1 MKITKTNP
9 LTNRPYQI
17 LFLMFLPDSIAII
30 IASWAAYL
38 IRFGLEENNSSK
50 ITFFYGTNYQVF
62 LFFLGVGWIFSM
74 AFSGIYRNLHTTLT
88 VLSLP
93 VILRPSINFFLL
105 IGFASF
111 VSKASISRLAYVAFF
126 SIGLLLIFM
135 FRVVVYFA
143 VIKPLI
149 KKRVISTRVL
159 LIGLSKNDLARYSE
173 WLMSNR
179 KLGFLIVG
187 KLECRNIDY
196 NWISDFDIRLEGSG
210 AKEVLLLPGMDSK
223 ENFSKFIHYL
233 EDLQIHV
240 NWIPHESGNIGYWQ
254 VPSSQLGLP
263 FLTFEMSE
271 LSIIEKFSKRMFDV
285 IFASIAIVAISPLL
299 VIISVLILF
308 TDGRPVLYSQQ
319 RVGRGGKK
327 FKFFKFRSMVNNADT
342 LLENIENNLGDK
354 HVLFKNKKD
363 PRVTRIGAILRKYSL
378 DELPQFFNVLNNTM
392 SVVGPRP
399 ALPREVSI
407 YDSIY
412 ERRLIAKP
420 GITGPWQISGR
431 SDLDLQ
437 TSVALDLN
445 YLSSWSMSKDI
456 GIILGTL
463 SAVIRGKGA
472 Y

>member
-1 MKITKTNP
+1 MQNSRTNHLTKRT
-9 LTNRPYQI
+9 YQI
-17 LFLMFLPDSIAII
+17 FLLLFLPDSMAII
-30 IASWAAYL
+30 LASWTAYQ
-38 IRFGLEENNSSK
+38 IRFGLEGSSSTNF
-50 ITFFYGTNYQVF
+50 TFLYNTNYQVLLF
-62 LFFLGVGWIFSM
+62 LLGLGWIFTM

-88 VLSLP
+88 VLNLP
-93 VILRPSINFFLL
+93 LTLRPSVYYFLL

-111 VSKASISRLAYVAFF
+111 VSKASISRIAYLSFF
-126 SIGLLLIFM
+126 TFGLLLIFI
-135 FRVVVYFA
+135 FRLVIHFA
-143 VIKPLI
+143 VIKPLVT
-149 KKRVISTRVL
+149 KRIISTRVL
-159 LIGLSKNDLARYSE
+159 VVGPSKSDLTKYSE
-173 WLMSNR
+173 WLISNR

-187 KLECRNIDY
+187 KLECDNINY
-196 NWISDFDIRLEGSG
+196 GWISEFDRRLEGSE

-233 EDLQIHV
+233 EDLKIHI
-240 NWIPHESGNIGYWQ
+240 NWIPHDSGNIGYWQ
-254 VPSSQLGLP
+254 VPSSQHGLP
-263 FLTFEMSE
+263 FLTFENSE
-271 LSIIEKFSKRMFDV
+271 LNFIEKFLKRAFDV
-285 IFASIAIVAISPLL
+285 TFASIVILAISPFL
-299 VIISVLILF
+299 VIISTLILF

-319 RVGRGGKK
+319 RVGRGGRK
-327 FKFFKFRSMVNNADT
+327 FVFFKFRSMVNNADS
-342 LLENIENNLGDK
+342 LVNEVENNLGTS
-354 HVLFKNKKD
+354 HVLFKNRQD
-363 PRVTRIGAILRKYSL
+363 PRVTRVGRVLRKYSL

-437 TSVALDLN
+437 TSIALDLN
-445 YLSSWSMSKDI
+445 YLSNWSMSKDI
-456 GIILGTL
+456 GIILGTI

>member
-1 MKITKTNP
+1 
-9 LTNRPYQI
+9 
-17 LFLMFLPDSIAII
+17 
-30 IASWAAYL
+30 
-38 IRFGLEENNSSK
+38 
-50 ITFFYGTNYQVF
+50 
-62 LFFLGVGWIFSM
+62 
-74 AFSGIYRNLHTTLT
+74 
-88 VLSLP
+88 
-93 VILRPSINFFLL
+93 
-105 IGFASF
+105 
-111 VSKASISRLAYVAFF
+111 
-126 SIGLLLIFM
+126 M

-149 KKRVISTRVL
+149 KKRVISTKVL
-159 LIGLSKNDLARYSE
+159 VIGLSKKDLARYSE
-173 WLMSNR
+173 WLISNR

-196 NWISDFDIRLEGSG
+196 NWVSDFDMRLEGSG
-210 AKEVLLLPGMDSK
+210 AKEVLLLPGMDSN

-271 LSIIEKFSKRMFDV
+271 LSIIERFSKRMFDV

-319 RVGRGGKK
+319 RVGQGGTK

-342 LLENIENNLGDK
+342 LVENIENNLGNK

-363 PRVTRIGAILRKYSL
+363 PRVTRVGAILRKYSL